1 MHKQRLTHG
10 TMKIVVMTL
19 IVAAVAGCAQTK
31 SWMSGSR
38 QAATDDQIIL
48 GAPDA
53 DEYIFELYQLASGD
67 PATRAEIF
75 ADSKSAFTLTPGPS
89 TNLRYALVLATP
101 GHAESNPQQAA
112 SLLRELLSR
121 TELLT
126 QTEISLATI
135 HLQIAQELIV
145 LSSETRQL
153 RASTSRATQTEEAAS
168 SQRLATVE
176 AENRRLRRE
185 LEEAEDKLDA
195 ITSIERSIRDQE

>member
-1 MHKQRLTHG
+1 
-10 TMKIVVMTL
+10 MKIVVMTL
-19 IVAAVAGCAQTK
+19 VFAAVAGCAQTR
-31 SWMSGSR
+31 SWMSGTR
-38 QAATDDQIIL
+38 QPANDDQIIL

-67 PATRAEIF
+67 PATQAEIF

-126 QTEISLATI
+126 QVEISLATI